1 MPSAQ
6 LSTFNSNWNLRPRRP
21 SLLTKLSTTNR
32 KRSRSDAEADSDE
45 LDSSLPS
52 TARRTPSPPKQDPSS
67 SYFAMS
73 IDPQRPST
81 SPWAEELS
89 EKLRDLR
96 PDLVSRKSMRLDRSA
111 TTSLDNLHKTA
122 SASASASAMSESID
136 FADSMDR
143 SGAAVVEQPPIDTA
157 TQTLGIAWTSMP
169 TSDPTMAA
177 AMRGYARYIETHFPL
192 QGVSIVWQNRSMPAY
207 LVSAITRPKVTWS
220 SQGYQPGSQGYYLFD
235 EELQQARL
243 VAKSWERAIDN
254 LRGRGGAG
262 AGGEGGVS
270 GIVFE
275 GNEVL
280 KSGEEVGEQG
290 LEEAEPYYVQGM
302 MDVGVGVGLQ
312 SADGAWVMQSGG
324 GIVAGGGDGMDV
336 D

>member
-1 MPSAQ
+1 MA
-6 LSTFNSNWNLRPRRP
+6 STQPTNINNSNWEFRPRRP
-21 SLLTKLSTTNR
+21 SVLPKLSTTSR
-32 KRSRSDAEADSDE
+32 KRSRSETEQDSDE
-45 LDSSLPS
+45 FDSSLPS

-67 SYFAMS
+67 YFAMS
-73 IDPQRPST
+73 IDPSRANI

-89 EKLRDLR
+89 EKLRELR

-122 SASASASAMSESID
+122 SANAMSEVM
-136 FADSMDR
+136 DSAESDTNER
-143 SGAAVVEQPPIDTA
+143 SDAAVVEQPPIDTA
-157 TQTLGIAWTSMP
+157 TQILGIAWTAMP
-169 TSDPTMAA
+169 TSDPTMSA

-192 QGVSIVWQNRSMPAY
+192 QAVSIVWQNRSMPAY

-220 SQGYQPGSQGYYLFD
+220 SHGYQPGSQGYYLFD

-254 LRGRGGAG
+254 LRGG
-262 AGGEGGVS
+262 GGESGVQ

-275 GNEVL
+275 GSEVL
-280 KSGEEVGEQG
+280 RSGDDVGG
-290 LEEAEPYYVQGM
+290 EEAEPYYVQGM
-302 MDVGVGVGLQ
+302 METGLQ
-312 SADGAWVMQSGG
+312 SADGAWVVQSGG
-324 GIVAGGGDGMDV
+324 AIVAGGGDGMDV